1 MPALKTPTQFAQQ
14 PLSQQTSISTRIR
27 EVGITG
33 LLVAVVLSVLGI
45 LLVFS
50 PDNNGSLPAAV
61 GILFMTVPVI
71 LARRQPLYAVG
82 IVAGAAIVNGL
93 LSGDVIR
100 CGAAFPA
107 LLYITFA
114 VGARSRLDGGSWRAP
129 VIGLALAMV
138 SVAAQQAWDPALDG
152 GFLVLAIPLVLL
164 TWGAGLAWAARSSRI
179 SNGRRRLRSS

>member
-1 MPALKTPTQFAQQ
+1 MPALKTPTQPAHQ
-14 PLSQQTSISTRIR
+14 PLSQRSTTSIRIR

-33 LLVAVVLSVLGI
+33 LLVAVALSVVGVV
-45 LLVFS
+45 LVFS

-61 GILFMTVPVI
+61 GILLMTVPVV

-82 IVAGAAIVNGL
+82 LVAAAAIVNGL
-93 LSGDVIR
+93 LWNDVIR

-114 VGARSRLDGGSWRAP
+114 VGARSRLDGSSWRAP

-138 SVAAQQAWDPALDG
+138 SVAAQQAWDPALDS

-164 TWGAGLAWAARSSRI
+164 TWGAGLAWAARTSRI
-179 SNGRRRLRSS
+179 SEGDRSLRSS